1 MALKSTTYMS
11 QPVAKEISLPNTREA
26 VTGVW
31 EDETSIGL
39 TKKCMADSGLDLVK
53 ELLTSGSSQCSIQ
66 LTMKISMIRHS
77 ADRQQL
83 SKQRRWLCFWEK
95 VVDIPPLVL
104 LSNPKTLDATYTLNT
119 QDPGRWR
126 DSRLARSD
134 RRAPH
139 LSDLVP
145 KKPATRMP
153 MGKTSS
159 SEAAPSSQGTVK
171 GNTKSLDML

>member
-95 VVDIPPLVL
+95 VVDIPPLLL

-153 MGKTSS
+153 MGRQVPLKLLPL
-159 SEAAPSSQGTVK
+159 AK
-171 GNTKSLDML
+171 GQ

>member
-153 MGKTSS
+153 MGRQVPLKLLPL
-159 SEAAPSSQGTVK
+159 AK
-171 GNTKSLDML
+171 GQ